1 MRKLKFTKP
10 QYMSVMSNQ
19 SFSMNS
25 MKKAGTNSGEGVLPG
40 RSPTEQDSRF
50 GCSRTTAKEGR
61 RRCWSQEVN
70 RIVMEC
76 YYSSNPE

>member
-1 MRKLKFTKP
+1 
-10 QYMSVMSNQ
+10 MSNQ

-40 RSPTEQDSRF
+40 SSPTEQDSRF
-50 GCSRTTAKEGR
+50 VRSCTTVKGDSRKY
-61 RRCWSQEVN
+61 WSEEVN

>member
-40 RSPTEQDSRF
+40 SSPTEQDSRF
-50 GCSRTTAKEGR
+50 VLVLLRKEIGE
-61 RRCWSQEVN
+61 STGLKKLIEL
-70 RIVMEC
+70 
-76 YYSSNPE
+76 

>member
-1 MRKLKFTKP
+1 
-10 QYMSVMSNQ
+10 MSVMSNQ
-19 SFSMNS
+19 SFSMIS

-40 RSPTEQDSRF
+40 SSPTEQDSRF
-50 GCSRTTAKEGR
+50 VCSCTTAKGDR
-61 RRCWSQEVN
+61 RKYWSQEVN

>member
-1 MRKLKFTKP
+1 
-10 QYMSVMSNQ
+10 MSNQ

-40 RSPTEQDSRF
+40 SSPTEQDSRF
-50 GCSRTTAKEGR
+50 VRSCTTAKGDSR
-61 RRCWSQEVN
+61 KYWSEEVN